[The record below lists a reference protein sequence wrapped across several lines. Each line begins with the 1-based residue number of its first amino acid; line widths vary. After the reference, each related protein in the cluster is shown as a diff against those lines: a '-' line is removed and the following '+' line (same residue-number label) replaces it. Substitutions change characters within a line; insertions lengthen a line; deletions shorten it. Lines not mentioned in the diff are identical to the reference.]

1 MKSQL
6 FWVLPSAVHMCT
18 LSHVQLFAT
27 PRTVALE
34 APLSVGFHRQEY
46 WSALPFPPPGDLPN
60 PGMEP
65 KSPAWQAV
73 SLPSE
78 SPGKPSPALG
88 VIDFINFTSCS
99 ISVVG
104 SHHEFILHF
113 SHD

>member
-1 MKSQL
+1 M
-6 FWVLPSAVHMCT
+6 
-18 LSHVQLFAT
+18 
-27 PRTVALE
+27 
-34 APLSVGFHRQEY
+34 GFSRQEY
-46 WSALPFPPPGDLPN
+46 CSQLLFPFPGDLPD